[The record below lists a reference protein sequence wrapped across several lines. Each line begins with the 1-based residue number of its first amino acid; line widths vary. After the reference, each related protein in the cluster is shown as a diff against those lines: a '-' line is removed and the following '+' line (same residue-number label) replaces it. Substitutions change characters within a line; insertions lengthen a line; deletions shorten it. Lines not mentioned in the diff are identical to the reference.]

1 MITLDYLTHSAGHIS
16 APEVDA
22 YKDKLQEIKTK
33 LNSKGAM
40 LDWFDI
46 NTTITPEQIADIKA
60 LAHKIH
66 ATHSVLV
73 VVGVGGSYLGA
84 ESIQKAFN
92 KYFSDFDDHN
102 VIFAGYNLSG
112 EYLRSLIEYLGNKN
126 FFINYISKSGTTL
139 EPSLAFETML
149 NYAKQRY
156 PKKYQERVIIT
167 TNEKRSPLVKLAK
180 TQGYHLLTI
189 PENIG
194 GRYSLLTPVGMFP
207 LCVCGVDID
216 QMLCGAR
223 DQSQNL
229 DVALQYAVARDILY
243 HKGYKVDA
251 FTIYEPKLSDLASWW
266 QQLFG
271 ETQGKNKKGIFPI
284 CNVNTANLHSI
295 GQYLQD
301 GEDIIFE
308 TVLRI
313 KHLDDFKLPISNLSY
328 ADLNM
333 IVLDQVAT
341 AHAMGNTPSIII
353 NIDKIDEYNFG
364 ELVYFFFVSAAAG
377 AYLLGVNPFDQ
388 PGVEKY
394 KQLVKQK
401 TKDLLNP
408 EQ

>member
-1 MITLDYLTHSAGHIS
+1 MITIDYLTHSAGHITK
-16 APEVDA
+16 AEVDA
-22 YKDKLQEIKTK
+22 YKDKLQDIKAK
-33 LNSKGAM
+33 LHSHGPM
-40 LDWFDI
+40 LDWSDI
-46 NTTITPEQIADIKA
+46 DTTITPEQLADIKA
-60 LAHKIH
+60 LAKKINS
-66 ATHSVLV
+66 THSILIVI
-73 VVGVGGSYLGA
+73 GVGGSYLGA

-92 KYFSDFDDHN
+92 KYFSDFNDRN

-126 FFINYISKSGTTL
+126 FYINYISKSGTTL

-156 PKKYQERVIIT
+156 PKKYPQRVIIT
-167 TNEKRSPLVKLAK
+167 TNEKGSPLLDVAK
-180 TQGYHLLTI
+180 KEGYHLLTM

-194 GRYSLLTPVGMFP
+194 GRYSLLTPVGVLP
-207 LCVCGVDID
+207 LCVCGVNVDD
-216 QMLCGAR
+216 MLRGAR
-223 DQSQNL
+223 DWSQNIDL
-229 DVALQYAVARDILY
+229 ALEYAVARDILY

-271 ETQGKNKKGIFPI
+271 ETQGKHKKGIFPI

-313 KHLDDFKLPISNLSY
+313 KHLDDFKLPNADISY

-341 AHAMGNTPSIII
+341 AHAMGNTPSIVI

-364 ELVYFFFVSAAAG
+364 ELVYFFFVAAAAG
-377 AYLLGVNPFDQ
+377 AYLLDVNPFDQ

-401 TKDLLNP
+401 TKELFH
-408 EQ
+408 

>member
-1 MITLDYLTHSAGHIS
+1 MITLDYLTHAAGHIT
-16 APEVDA
+16 ADEVKA
-22 YKDKLQEIKTK
+22 YGPKLEQIKQNFNK
-33 LNSKGAM
+33 KKEM
-40 LDWFDI
+40 LDWF
-46 NTTITPEQIADIKA
+46 NLGTTITQKQIDEIKQ
-60 LAHKIH
+60 LTKKIH
-66 ATHSVLV
+66 STHSILI

-84 ESIQKAFN
+84 EAIQKSLTNYFADFN
-92 KYFSDFDDHN
+92 KN
-102 VIFAGYNLSG
+102 KVIFAGYNLSG
-112 EYLRSLIEYLGNKN
+112 EYLRSLIKYLENKN
-126 FFINYISKSGTTL
+126 FYINYISKSGTTL
-139 EPSLAFETML
+139 EPNLAFETL
-149 NYAKQRY
+149 LAYAKQRY
-156 PKKYQERVIIT
+156 PKKYQERVVIT
-167 TNEKRSPLVKLAK
+167 TNEKKSPLVDVAK
-180 TQGYHLLTI
+180 KEGYHLFTM

-207 LCVCGVDID
+207 LCVCDVDID
-216 QMLCGAR
+216 AMLKGAEE
-223 DQSQNL
+223 QSKNIDL
-229 DVALQYAVARDILY
+229 ALEYAVARDILY

-313 KHLDDFKLPISNLSY
+313 KKLDDFELPNSKISY

-333 IVLDQVAT
+333 IVLDQVAV

-353 NIDKIDEYNFG
+353 NIDEINAFNFG
-364 ELVYFFFVSAAAG
+364 ELVYFFFVAAAAG
-377 AYLLGVNPFDQ
+377 AYLLNENPFNQ

-394 KQLVKQK
+394 KQLVKEK
-401 TKDLLNP
+401 IKELI
-408 EQ
+408 

>member
-1 MITLDYLTHSAGHIS
+1 MITIDYKTHSAGHITQ
-16 APEVDA
+16 AEVSS
-22 YKDKLQEIKTK
+22 YNKKLEQIKNK
-33 LNSKGAM
+33 FNQKGAM
-40 LDWFDI
+40 LDWFDLK
-46 NTTITPEQIADIKA
+46 TTITPEQINQIKE
-60 LAHKIH
+60 LTKKIH
-66 ATHSVLV
+66 STHSILI

-84 ESIQKAFN
+84 EAIQKSLTNYFEDFN
-92 KYFSDFDDHN
+92 KN
-102 VIFAGYNLSG
+102 KVIFAGYNLSG
-112 EYLRSLIEYLGNKN
+112 EYLKSLIKYLDNKN

-139 EPSLAFETML
+139 EPSLAFDTL
-149 NYAKQRY
+149 LAYAKQRY

-167 TNEKRSPLVKLAK
+167 TNEKKSPLKQLAK
-180 TQGYHLLTI
+180 DEGFHLFLM

-194 GRYSLLTPVGMFP
+194 GRYSLLTPVGMLP
-207 LCVCGVDID
+207 LCVCDVDID
-216 QMLCGAR
+216 QMLQGAYM
-223 DQSQNL
+223 QSKNIDL
-229 DVALQYAVARDILY
+229 ALEYAVARDILY

-251 FTIYEPKLSDLASWW
+251 FTIYEPKLGDLASWW

-271 ETQGKNKKGIFPI
+271 ETQGKDKKGIFPI

-313 KHLDDFKLPISNLSY
+313 KQLDDFKLATKDISY
-328 ADLNM
+328 ADLNL
-333 IVLDQVAT
+333 IVLDQVAV

-353 NIDKIDEYNFG
+353 NIDKIDAYNFG

-394 KQLVKQK
+394 KQLVKEK
-401 TKDLLNP
+401 TDDLLG
-408 EQ
+408 